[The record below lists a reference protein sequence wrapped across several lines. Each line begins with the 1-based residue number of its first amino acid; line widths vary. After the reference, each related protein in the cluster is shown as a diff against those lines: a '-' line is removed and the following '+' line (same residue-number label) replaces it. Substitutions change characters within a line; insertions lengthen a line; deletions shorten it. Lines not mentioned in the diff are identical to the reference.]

1 MSEVRHG
8 CFNSS
13 GAVQSGSGYSV
24 SVSAGTYT
32 LDFNPAP
39 GTGNYTVLLDG
50 RTSTG
55 RALALSTSGTVSTGL
70 TLTSG
75 WLDAGG
81 ETITRICFMLVR

>member
-1 MSEVRHG
+1 MRHG
-8 CFNSS
+8 CFDSG

-24 SVSAGTYT
+24 SASAGAYT
-32 LDFNPAP
+32 LSFNPAP
-39 GTGNYTVLLDG
+39 GAGSYTVLLDG

-55 RALALSTSGTVSTGL
+55 RALALSTSGSVGTGL
-70 TLTSG
+70 TLTPG